1 VVLEFTATGM
11 APLRVELT
19 DQQASELAARLSGTR
34 HDSAA
39 RHDGTPAASLLAGH
53 LRDGVPAAASAD
65 ALITLRTEPADE
77 PADEPLSAGV
87 PLGRLT
93 EFADA
98 LVSVLAG
105 SAERRTVA
113 RHSNF
118 QIGDRVVVR
127 NPGRG
132 RAAGGRPGEVV
143 RVHVA
148 WEAVGTEAEPEFWY
162 DVVLDGR
169 RSGYPQTFLAGD
181 LVAESDVAEND
192 VAGDGV
198 AGDDRDPGGL
208 PR

>member
-11 APLRVELT
+11 APLRVALT
-19 DQQASELAARLSGTR
+19 EQQATELAARLSGTR
-34 HDSAA
+34 HDSTRTAA
-39 RHDGTPAASLLAGH
+39 LLAGH
-53 LRDGVPAAASAD
+53 LRAGVSPAAPTD
-65 ALITLRTEPADE
+65 VLITLRTEG
-77 PADEPLSAGV
+77 ADEPLNAGV

-93 EFADA
+93 EFARA
-98 LVSVLAG
+98 VVSVLAG

-143 RVHVA
+143 RVHIA
-148 WEAVGTEAEPEFWY
+148 REPAGIDAEPEFWY
-162 DVVLDGR
+162 DVVLDGP

-181 LVAESDVAEND
+181 LVAEDDVAE
-192 VAGDGV
+192 G
-198 AGDDRDPGGL
+198 DRDPGGQ